1 MWVINEEFE
10 KLKEQYQILKKLYD
24 DETLTVAQ
32 HNEIAQQLYLI
43 ESRMIDVFTEF
54 YETQWPELMKNVSE
68 EQRKKYPTIK
78 SYLADIYD
86 KQEWYILFD
95 QLLKTKL
102 PKIVDDIEKDI
113 EDDVEDNTDNEE

>member
-1 MWVINEEFE
+1 MWIIDEEYE

-43 ESRMIDVFTEF
+43 ESRMIDMFTEF
-54 YETQWPELMKNVSE
+54 YETQWPELMKNATE
-68 EQRKKYPTIK
+68 HLREKYPTVK
-78 SYLADIYD
+78 SFLADIYD

-95 QLLKTKL
+95 QLVKFKL
-102 PKIVDDIEKDI
+102 PKIVGEEDDNDDIE
-113 EDDVEDNTDNEE
+113 E